1 MLYFLQ
7 PSALLTKPG
16 IYSAY
21 LFIRELIARNHTH
34 PFMKLVQYDERDLF
48 FYFQVL
54 HLVAS
59 EPYIALLE
67 YIMAGY
73 ATHIVSDRRH
83 LLAMDLTRDY
93 RGDSI
98 TTREFNEDAYQVG
111 CLFHRKRV
119 DWELFRPF
127 VKWRVRSRKEAYAAL
142 RYLKT
147 CWDFGVLRAQ
157 RRAPSRGVPPK
168 PSDSNSLL
176 NVFKLVSDH
185 VLRTKAKTVVT
196 LVAVAQDY
204 ELLDAVLRRFREVR
218 KDNDMEPLLLRA
230 FVMGPHLG
238 DGRGRL
244 WVENGLKSTPVQVL
258 RRLMN

>member
-1 MLYFLQ
+1 MFGFLH
-7 PSALLTKPG
+7 PSTLLTRTG
-16 IYSAY
+16 IYAAY
-21 LFIRELIARNHTH
+21 LFMRELIDRTHVH
-34 PFMKLVQYDERDLF
+34 PFMKLVQCDERDLF

-59 EPYIALLE
+59 EPYVHLLE
-67 YIMAGY
+67 YVMAGY
-73 ATHIVSDRRH
+73 ATHIVSNRRH

-98 TTREFNEDAYQVG
+98 TTREFNEDAHQVS
-111 CLFHRKRV
+111 CLFHRKRL
-119 DWELFRPF
+119 DWALFRPF
-127 VKWRVRSRKEAYAAL
+127 VVWRVRSRKEAYAAL

-147 CWDFGVLRAQ
+147 CREFGVLRAQ
-157 RRAPSRGVPPK
+157 RRAPPRGAPPK
-168 PSDSNSLL
+168 LSDSNSLL

-185 VLRTKAKTVVT
+185 VMRTKAKTVVT